1 VRRIRITDLLV
12 TRRFY
17 LGSSSPR
24 RAALGPTC
32 GRHDDDVGAGAAA
45 GRARYDGDVVHR
57 LFVFVGAAVACA
69 VAVATLPA
77 QSPPPAPL
85 TLLSVQ
91 GRRPLPVAIVN
102 GTDYL
107 SLDELA
113 AALGLTLRDD
123 RVTGATTVSLR
134 ARSAVLTPDRTVV
147 SVQGRLVSLAAPP
160 LRQDGRLLV
169 TPEFV
174 TRVLAV
180 VVDQRV
186 EFRRPGRLLVLGEL
200 RVPRVV
206 TRGEFGANAAQ
217 ITFEVSPATEATVT
231 AASGQ
236 ILVTF
241 AADAVDA
248 AVPTVPAQGL
258 VQAIRTGDGTPTVTL
273 VTGPRF
279 ASHRTSTPAID
290 AGTSRLVIDV
300 MAAGAESLSAAA
312 PAPAPVPAPGT
323 PAGAPAPS
331 GSDPSPP
338 LSFDPTAVG
347 VRTVVLDPGHGGDAD
362 GTEGPGGTLEKT
374 VTLQVSRKV
383 KALIE
388 SRLGLRVVM
397 TRDDDRAL
405 DQDERAAIANNNRAD
420 LFVSIHANAAVRA
433 TVKGAEVYYLS
444 VDRADLEARRRLQ
457 NPGQAL
463 PQLGGGTRAI
473 ELILWE
479 TAQVRH
485 LEQSAGLAALVE
497 SALRSR
503 VEMSPRPVQQAPFRV
518 LVGANMPAVLVEVGY
533 LSHPGEEKALA
544 SSAHQDRLA
553 LAIFEAI
560 STFRERLEKPAQ

>member
-1 VRRIRITDLLV
+1 MR
-12 TRRFY
+12 
-17 LGSSSPR
+17 
-24 RAALGPTC
+24 
-32 GRHDDDVGAGAAA
+32 
-45 GRARYDGDVVHR
+45 R
-57 LFVFVGAAVACA
+57 LFVLVCVALA
-69 VAVATLPA
+69 SALAVATVPA
-77 QSPPPAPL
+77 QAPPPSPL
-85 TLLSVQ
+85 TLLSAQ
-91 GRRPLPVAIVN
+91 GRRPLPVAVVN
-102 GTDYL
+102 GGEYL

-113 AALGLTLRDD
+113 AALGLTVRDD
-123 RVTGATTVSLR
+123 RLTGATTVSLR

-160 LRQDGRLLV
+160 VRQDGRLLV

-186 EFRRPGRLLVLGEL
+186 EYRRAGRLLVLGEL
-200 RVPRVV
+200 RVPRVI

-231 AASGQ
+231 AAGGQ
-236 ILVTF
+236 VTITF

-248 AVPTVPAQGL
+248 AIPTVPTQGL
-258 VQAIRTGDGTPTVTL
+258 LQAIRAGDGAPTLTL

-279 ASHRTSTPAID
+279 ASHRAATQAID
-290 AGTSRLVIDV
+290 AGSSRLVIDLV
-300 MAAGAESLSAAA
+300 AAGAESITPNPAAPPPTPPTPAPPTAGAAGALDPAAA
-312 PAPAPVPAPGT
+312 LPFD
-323 PAGAPAPS
+323 PAGS
-331 GSDPSPP
+331 
-338 LSFDPTAVG
+338 G
-347 VRTVVLDPGHGGDAD
+347 VRTVVIDPGHGGDAN

-397 TRDDDRAL
+397 TRDDDRTL
-405 DQDERAAIANNNRAD
+405 DQDARAAVANNNRAD
-420 LFVSIHANAAVRA
+420 LFVSIHANAAVRS
-433 TVKGAEVYYLS
+433 TVKGAEVYFLS

-457 NPGQAL
+457 DPAQAL

-479 TAQVRH
+479 TAQLRH
-485 LEQSAGLAALVE
+485 LEDSAGLAALVE
-497 SALRSR
+497 AALRSR

-518 LVGANMPAVLVEVGY
+518 LVGANMPAVLVEIGY
-533 LSHPGEEKALA
+533 LSNPEEEKALA
-544 SSAHQDRLA
+544 AGAHQDRVA

-560 STFRERLEKPAQ
+560 STFRERREKPAP